1 MREYEQE
8 ILERYALEVKSTR
21 RIRGAFF
28 CDTDEGA
35 MLLKETNISEKR
47 AFSLYRTES
56 WLESLGMLVDTPVFT
71 KEGDILSVSRDG
83 TKYIM
88 KKWYCGRECDLKKE
102 SELVRAAR
110 NLAVL
115 HMKMN
120 LAAQD
125 QEYGEIYT
133 GIPVRRNP
141 LEEIKSHN
149 RELKKVRSFVRN
161 RVAKNEFEYL
171 FLHSFEKMY
180 RMAETVADHL
190 ENSGCMELYEQSVSR
205 ECLAHGDYNYHNILI
220 LPGGTGVTN
229 FEHMCIDIQVHDLYY
244 FIRKA
249 MEKFQ
254 WKENIGKIILDAY
267 ESERKLEETE
277 KLYIGLFLAYP
288 EKFWKTAGSYY
299 HSNKAWLPEK
309 NMEKLETAVNQWKE
323 KYGFLKRVFL
333 LDLQ

>member
-1 MREYEQE
+1 
-8 ILERYALEVKSTR
+8 
-21 RIRGAFF
+21 
-28 CDTDEGA
+28 
-35 MLLKETNISEKR
+35 
-47 AFSLYRTES
+47 
-56 WLESLGMLVDTPVFT
+56 
-71 KEGDILSVSRDG
+71 
-83 TKYIM
+83 M

-309 NMEKLETAVNQWKE
+309 NVEKLETAVNQWKE